1 MAAVRDRKLA
11 ATDDNGIA
19 IAVDIVVK
27 KVG

>member
-11 ATDDNGIA
+11 ATDDNVVA